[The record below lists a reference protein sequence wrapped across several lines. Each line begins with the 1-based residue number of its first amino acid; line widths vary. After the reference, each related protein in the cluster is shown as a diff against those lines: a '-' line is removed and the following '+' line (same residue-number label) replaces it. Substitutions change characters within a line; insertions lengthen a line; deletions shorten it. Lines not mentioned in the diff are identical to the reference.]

1 MINCFGKSVCAV
13 WLPAAVSLFARPGT
27 VLYED
32 FTSFTWPD
40 FVYVRPSLL
49 YGPSSAAGSARYHQ
63 LVGVDT
69 VTAQLTARWY
79 GSFGLFLT
87 LKW

>member
-13 WLPAAVSLFARPGT
+13 SLPAVVSLFTRPGT

-32 FTSFTWPD
+32 FTSFTWD

-49 YGPSSAAGSARYHQ
+49 YGPSSSVGRARYHQ
-63 LVGVDT
+63 LVDVDT
-69 VTAQLTARWY
+69 VTVQLTAQRY
-79 GSFGLFLT
+79 SSFGLFLT
-87 LKW
+87 LTC